1 MSSVTGERKTICVF
15 CGANSGHKP
24 LYSEGAV
31 ALGKELAARGMVL
44 VYGGG
49 SVGLMGDVA
58 RSARDHGC
66 AVVGF
71 IPEHLSTKELMG
83 YPIGELV
90 VVTTMHERKARMAA
104 IADAFVAMPG
114 GFGTLDEL
122 FEAITWG
129 QIGLHRKPIGLLNI
143 DGFFDPLLQYIEHC
157 VVEGFIR
164 PQHRA
169 LFVVENEPAPLLDRL
184 ATHVPPPGLVSSE
197 GLERA

>member
-1 MSSVTGERKTICVF
+1 MR
-15 CGANSGHKP
+15 
-24 LYSEGAV
+24 
-31 ALGKELAARGMVL
+31 L

-49 SVGLMGDVA
+49 SVGLMGEVA
-58 RSARDHGC
+58 RTARDSGC

-83 YPIGELV
+83 YPIGELI

-104 IADAFVAMPG
+104 MADAFIAMPG

-129 QIGLHRKPIGLLNI
+129 QIGLHHKPIGLLNVG
-143 DGFFDPLLQYIEHC
+143 GFFDPLIHYIDHC

-169 LFVVENEPAPLLDRL
+169 LFVVENEPARLLDQL
-184 ATHVPPPGLVSSE
+184 AAHIPPPGLVSSE